1 MSVILKLFNGFSF
14 KEKSILIS
22 LLAVGAVYGSYFI
35 DVMLAGGLTGA
46 DQSMGHMLENMVGIV
61 IALVVIHIIFHIVI
75 SLDDVEE
82 AEDERDKAVARR
94 ASVFGFNVLFVAV
107 LLVIGRILIL
117 GAWAESDDPNAS
129 PAPAPGLYEIANLLL
144 AGLVA
149 SEIVYYAAQLYFY
162 RRGLLS

>member
-1 MSVILKLFNGFSF
+1 MSIILKLFNGFSF

-22 LLAVGAVYGSYFI
+22 LLTVAAVYGSYFI
-35 DVMLAGGLTGA
+35 DVMISGGLSGA
-46 DQSMGHMLENMVGIV
+46 GQSMGDMLENMVGIV

-117 GAWAESDDPNAS
+117 GAWAETDDPSAVP
-129 PAPAPGLYEIANLLL
+129 PAAPGLYEIANLLL

-162 RRGLLS
+162 RRGLVN